1 MGLSAKPTGK
11 MESLLRKVR
20 NQQEKEMQE
29 LKTFKESGKS
39 KKEK

>member
-1 MGLSAKPTGK
+1 MGLSVKPTGK

-29 LKTFKESGKS
+29 LKTMNNP
-39 KKEK
+39 KKKNK